1 MEVSLEAI
9 IAIVSLMVGLPPAL
23 FMFSRCRLGRRRS
36 QIEQHQQNT
45 SNKLTSFETL
55 PREELMLWSRSTFP
69 VRVWSFAEY
78 RMDFVQNHPM
88 MFPSHQTTGLRGH
101 DFGHLRGGNT

>member
-9 IAIVSLMVGLPPAL
+9 IAIVSLVVGLPPAL

-36 QIEQHQQNT
+36 QIEQHQPNT

-55 PREELMLWSRSTFP
+55 PREEPMLWPWSTFP
-69 VRVWSFAEY
+69 VGAWSFAEY
-78 RMDFVQNHPM
+78 RMDLVQNHPT
-88 MFPSHQTTGLRGH
+88 MFPSQQTTWLRGH
-101 DFGHLRGGNT
+101 DFGHLRGENP